1 MPPQNP
7 LTRLQQVAA
16 DVGRFADALEANTD
30 LDPRLLRHWQAE
42 LYDIAATLGGV
53 APEGQGGPRR
63 DPERQL

>member
-30 LDPRLLRHWQAE
+30 LDARLLRYWQAE
-42 LYDIAATLGGV
+42 LSGIAATLAGLAPDETGGI
-53 APEGQGGPRR
+53 ASRS
-63 DPERQL
+63 